1 MRYRVEIYDDVKS
14 NDITIPMENRIT
26 IEKLKTLVK
35 NKTHNFVGD
44 IRAYQY
50 DTKTNKKT
58 CAMYLPAAMYK
69 G

>member
-14 NDITIPMENRIT
+14 NDITIPMSNRINQ
-26 IEKLKTLVK
+26 EKLKEIVRGNLHK
-35 NKTHNFVGD
+35 FDGD

-58 CAMYLPAAMYK
+58 VAMILPMSFYK
-69 G
+69 

>member
-14 NDITIPMENRIT
+14 NDITIPMSNRINQ
-26 IEKLKTLVK
+26 EKLKELVRNNLHK
-35 NKTHNFVGD
+35 FDGD

-58 CAMYLPAAMYK
+58 VAMILPMSFYK
-69 G
+69 